1 MKACKAYAL
10 ESSSITPATE
20 HGVNFLTAW
29 MTVAV
34 MACSFHQSALR
45 NTEQE
50 VSAPSTQR
58 GTDRCGP
65 PQDPS
70 AFKEPDGRDAPA
82 RRHYSV
88 VLVGRRLLLESP
100 AHARRES
107 SCNVYR
113 GTADAWLPPENA
125 NR

>member
-1 MKACKAYAL
+1 MNACKAYAL

-20 HGVNFLTAW
+20 PGINFLTAW

-58 GTDRCGP
+58 RTGRWPAAGP
-65 PQDPS
+65 IGFPKNPMV
-70 AFKEPDGRDAPA
+70 ETP
-82 RRHYSV
+82 RR
-88 VLVGRRLLLESP
+88 GGITR
-100 AHARRES
+100 
-107 SCNVYR
+107 
-113 GTADAWLPPENA
+113 
-125 NR
+125 